1 MLVQKHTTDDVDLDI
16 TGATLLSI
24 EEAEKLP
31 LEMGKY
37 DTWWWL
43 RSPGTDSNAAYV
55 YYDGTPRRNGD
66 YVENSDNTVRP
77 ALQIE
82 NLKSSN
88 LQIGDTFDFGGKAF
102 KIISNNL
109 AFCLTDIGEYCFRE
123 DYRAEDSNKYEK
135 SDVKKYVDDW
145 FNQSVKENN
154 YPCKYFD
161 EVEEKVYLTEFEKGV
176 LFAKEGKCSDYIFKK
191 VGRCSGTKNKERC
204 DCNGNRS
211 KCDFH

>member
-1 MLVQKHTTDDVDLDI
+1 MLVKKHTTEDVDLDI
-16 TGATLLSI
+16 VGATLLSI

-31 LEMGKY
+31 IELCKY
-37 DTWWWL
+37 DNWWWL
-43 RSPGTDSNAAYV
+43 RSHGTDSNAAFV

-66 YVENSDNTVRP
+66 FVEHRDNVVRP

-82 NLKSSN
+82 NMQSSN
-88 LQIGDTFDFGGKAF
+88 LQIGDTFDFGGKSF
-102 KIISNNL
+102 KIISNTL
-109 AFCLTDIGEYCFRE
+109 AFCLTDIGEHCFRA
-123 DYRAEDSNKYEK
+123 DYRASDSNDYEK

-145 FNQSVKENN
+145 FNHSACENN

-176 LFAKEGKCSDYIFKK
+176 LFAKEGKYPDYICKK
-191 VGRCSGTKNKERC
+191 VGRCNGTKNMERC
-204 DCNGNRS
+204 DCNGDRS